1 MADSQPQTDSGVEE
15 AASSLKKLEV
25 SDEDWERE
33 QGIPQFS
40 DPFIQKYFSGR
51 DALIVQEDKHRSGA

>member
-1 MADSQPQTDSGVEE
+1 MATPPEPLGKDAVPDGLTDEE
-15 AASSLKKLEV
+15 
-25 SDEDWERE
+25 WERE

-51 DALIVQEDKHRSGA
+51 DALIVQEGKSDSNRP